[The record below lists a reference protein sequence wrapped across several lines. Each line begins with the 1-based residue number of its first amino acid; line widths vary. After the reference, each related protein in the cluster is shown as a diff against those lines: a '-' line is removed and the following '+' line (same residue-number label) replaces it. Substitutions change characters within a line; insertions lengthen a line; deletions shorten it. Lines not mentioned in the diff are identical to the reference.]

1 MKIVIDPGHGGT
13 DPGTVGNGLQEKDVT
28 LAVSNILSQLLRNA
42 GYDVVSTRTT
52 DETVSLL
59 RRSQIAAE
67 ENADLFLSVHINA
80 GGGQGVETYY
90 SITDNN
96 PVLAESICENIARLG
111 FRNRG
116 AKTRVGS
123 NGDFYSV
130 IRETVRLSNAKPY
143 LIEMFFVDTLSDVNL
158 YRQVGNQ
165 SLANAI
171 YDAVITDFPISGSGS
186 DGGAGGGQT
195 YIVQR
200 GDTLFSIAS
209 RFNTT
214 VDAIRRSNNL
224 TSDFLYVGQ
233 SLVIPSSNENATEI
247 YIVQP
252 GDTLYAIATRFNTT
266 VDAIRQL
273 NNLTSDTLTIG
284 QQLLVPEQGLESDNT
299 TFYTVQP
306 GDTLFSIANRFG
318 TTVDAIR
325 SDNNLTSDF
334 LYVGQQLII
343 VSGQPMNTIH
353 TVQRGD
359 TLFSIANRYG
369 TTVAAI
375 REANN
380 LTSDLLSIGQQLRI
394 P

>member
-1 MKIVIDPGHGGT
+1 MKIVIDPGHGGS

-67 ENADLFLSVHINA
+67 QNADLFLSVHINA

-96 PVLAESICENIARLG
+96 PVLAASICENIAKLG

-143 LIEMFFVDTLSDVNL
+143 LIEMFFVDSLSDVNR
-158 YRQVGNQ
+158 YREVGNQ

-171 YDAVITDFPISGSGS
+171 YDAVITDFPISGSNPGGGS
-186 DGGAGGGQT
+186 GGGQT
-195 YIVQR
+195 YTVQR

-214 VDAIRRSNNL
+214 VDAIKRSNNL
-224 TSDFLYVGQ
+224 TSDFLFIGQ
-233 SLVIPSSNENATEI
+233 QLVIPSGNATEM

-252 GDTLYAIATRFNTT
+252 GDTLFSIATRFNTT

-273 NNLTSDTLTIG
+273 NNLTSNTLLIG
-284 QQLLVPEQGLESDNT
+284 QQLLIPAQGLDNSTT
-299 TFYTVQP
+299 TFYVVQP
-306 GDTLFSIANRFG
+306 GDTLYSIANRFG
-318 TTVDAIR
+318 TTVTAIR

-334 LYVGQQLII
+334 LFVGQQLVI

-359 TLFSIANRYG
+359 TLFSLANRYG
-369 TTVAAI
+369 TTVDAI
-375 REANN
+375 RTANN
-380 LTSDLLSIGQQLRI
+380 LTSDVLTIGQQLRI

>member
-1 MKIVIDPGHGGT
+1 MKIVIDPGHGGS
-13 DPGTVGNGLQEKDVT
+13 DPGSVGNGLQEKDVT

-67 ENADLFLSVHINA
+67 QNADLFLSVHINA

-96 PVLAESICENIARLG
+96 PVLAESICDNIARLG

-186 DGGAGGGQT
+186 DGGSGGGET

-233 SLVIPSSNENATEI
+233 QLVIPSNGSATEM

-252 GDTLYAIATRFNTT
+252 GDTLFSIATRFNTS
-266 VDAIRQL
+266 VAAIREL
-273 NNLTSDTLTIG
+273 NNLTSDTLMIG
-284 QQLLVPEQGLESDNT
+284 QQLLIPVQGIENDNT
-299 TFYTVQP
+299 IFYTVQR

-318 TTVDAIR
+318 TTVVAIR

-343 VSGQPMNTIH
+343 VSAQPMNTIH

-359 TLFSIANRYG
+359 TLFSIANRYN

-375 REANN
+375 KSANN